1 MGGGMGGMGGGMM
14 GGGRMGGGTMPP
26 MMGMMMLARMIMYF
40 CGDFDS
46 WDMRS
51 LMMGMGGMGM
61 GGMGMG
67 GMGGG
72 MMGGGMRSVPPTGLP
87 FADLRPGQT
96 RHLPTRLVSLNPPD
110 PQSDSDLPGK
120 GEPLQILGDIAQ
132 VNHQPRVQKA
142 LERLA
147 AGKAP
152 TSVAQLVMWRLAAN
166 LDWDTM
172 AQLSERWA
180 NPFELTLARD
190 FVEHL
195 DTLPEGETGRLLFQ
209 VEATD
214 AASRSL
220 AVELSKAVQGQTVLG
235 LLAELGIPERPAGP
249 AVSFHVRL
257 TASEALVRVSSSD
270 PTARGWIPFG
280 KFSLPLARDSG
291 KVDARRFADA
301 LAEGILHRLVRAQLI
316 KGLSEKGKRT
326 YQLRIDN
333 ASPLILNGLAVLG
346 TASGPDE
353 APKVW
358 SGISIPPRRC
368 MTLPAS
374 EEVVKTLGLKKGIR
388 VVAIDL
394 SGL

>member
-1 MGGGMGGMGGGMM
+1 MGGMGGM
-14 GGGRMGGGTMPP
+14 
-26 MMGMMMLARMIMYF
+26 
-40 CGDFDS
+40 
-46 WDMRS
+46 
-51 LMMGMGGMGM
+51 
-61 GGMGMG
+61 
-67 GMGGG
+67 GG

-96 RHLPTRLVSLNPPD
+96 RHLPTRLVSLNSPD

-120 GEPLQILGDIAQ
+120 GEPLQVLGDIAQ

-152 TSVAQLVMWRLAAN
+152 TSVSQLVMWRLVAN

-172 AQLSERWA
+172 VQLSERWA

-195 DTLPEGETGRLLFQ
+195 DTLSEGETGRLLCQ

-220 AVELSKAVQGQTVLG
+220 AVELSKAMQGQTVLG
-235 LLAELGIPERPAGP
+235 LLAESGIPERPAGP

-291 KVDARRFADA
+291 TVDARQFADA

-316 KGLSEKGKRT
+316 KGLSEKGRRT

-346 TASGPDE
+346 TASRADQ

-368 MTLPAS
+368 MTLQAS